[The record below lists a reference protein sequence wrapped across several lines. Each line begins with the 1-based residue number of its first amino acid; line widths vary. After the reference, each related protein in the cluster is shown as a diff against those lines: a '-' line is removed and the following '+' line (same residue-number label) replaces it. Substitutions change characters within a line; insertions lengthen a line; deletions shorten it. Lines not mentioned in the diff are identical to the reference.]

1 MFSGSQLGRTHL
13 RPSGADVSGMARRV
27 LVLLVATVLLLGAC
41 SKKESGT
48 TTSAGADSTTTTSAD
63 EEPSSTTTT
72 EVEQLTDADLAAM
85 LLDTADLPPG
95 WAASDVPSDD
105 GDDSGDIA
113 CPAGQGIDDVE
124 GPEAEAEFSKGQLG
138 PFALQS
144 VIAPDD
150 AEEGMATTVESL
162 DLCIGSTWDVPDED
176 GSVTTLTMSELS
188 APQVGDESAGYRLVG
203 ERGDGTFTMDVV
215 VVRVG
220 DVLTMF
226 GGLSV
231 ITTLGSFPLD
241 SAEFAELV
249 DLGVAKIATT

>member
-1 MFSGSQLGRTHL
+1 
-13 RPSGADVSGMARRV
+13 MARRT
-27 LVLLVATVLLLGAC
+27 LVLLVATLLLLGAC

-48 TTSAGADSTTTTSAD
+48 TATAGADSSSTTTTSAAD
-63 EEPSSTTTT
+63 EKPSSTTTT
-72 EVEQLTDADLAAM
+72 EAEQLTEADLAAL

-95 WAASDVPSDD
+95 WAAEDSSPDD
-105 GDDSGDIA
+105 DDDSGDIA
-113 CPAGQGIDDVE
+113 CPAGQGIDEVE

-150 AEEGMATTVESL
+150 AELGMVQTVESL

-176 GSVTTLTMSELS
+176 GSITTLTMSALS
-188 APQVGDESAGYRLVG
+188 APQVGDESAGYRLIG
-203 ERGDGTFTMDVV
+203 QRADGNFTMDVV

-226 GGLSV
+226 GGLSL
-231 ITTLGSFPLD
+231 ITELGSFPLD

-249 DLGVAKIATT
+249 DAGVAKIAAA